1 MNEQNY
7 NNLKITKFKG
17 VLQMT
22 NLNLETFEIITA
34 ITQEYVED
42 IERYILEE
50 EEEVLQIDVAEIV
63 MALYHAYMEE
73 DTNDSLLNLIGKKH
87 IKINEVV

>member
-1 MNEQNY
+1 M
-7 NNLKITKFKG
+7 TK
-17 VLQMT
+17 
-22 NLNLETFEIITA
+22 LNLQTFEIITA
-34 ITQEYVED
+34 ITQEYAED

-87 IKINEVV
+87 IKINEVH

>member
-1 MNEQNY
+1 MNKQQ